1 MFLVS
6 CILGMDTM
14 NSNNIWT
21 DDGLSDDQY
30 NILQDDIEKAR
41 AEGNSKYGYGSDNGN
56 GRGKSNNQKKNKDY
70 PKDADSNRTSIA
82 FKFSNRSKAPLH
94 EAVILGGQPVFLT
107 YDRKND
113 NIKTVDSIRES
124 NRTIKPPQPEE
135 YPYEAYEFA
144 NTDQVLSCTK
154 VAREESFDSLY
165 DRAKYFVQ
173 EYNDQDPHKQILL
186 ACDIVWSY
194 FQDKFSTTHYLAIIG
209 DNGSGKS
216 TVGDTFEAIGYRPVS
231 MTDPT
236 AANLFRV
243 LGTIEPGQCTIIAD
257 EAEKIDQ
264 SADIMSILKTGYHIK
279 KKVAKTNSNTW
290 KQEFFWTYCFKMI
303 ISERAPHQS
312 NAKGVLDRTFLLD
325 TYKGNPQHDIKEV
338 LNPAGDKA
346 RQKLLDE
353 LISFRKLMLIY
364 RLIHFGDPIVDIE
377 IGLDGR
383 DKELCKPVIQLF
395 YNTKAQKEIETSLQ
409 NFVEAKKQR
418 KDSTMEAALYPI
430 IANLVSK
437 HGNEISNGLIWES
450 LKENLE
456 GAADQRKPSEYHTS
470 DFGTIYRNTITNILC
485 DKFGAKRK
493 HKEAGNILIFNPE
506 KLARAGKVYG
516 TKTSIQTRLM
526 QDIPEGSEGSEG
538 SMEAFQAFN
547 ENDYREN
554 EKTKRKSD
562 EIIQNIM
569 VSNENIIQD
578 MTSKGYSI
586 SPKPSE
592 PSEPSANIGYT
603 HDLDGSRSLPFQCY
617 HCENFQ
623 TRNESEYLTHGGSKH
638 TFKPLFPSKADLAKH
653 GLKAQGKIWES

>member
-1 MFLVS
+1 M
-6 CILGMDTM
+6 
-14 NSNNIWT
+14 
-21 DDGLSDDQY
+21 Q
-30 NILQDDIEKAR
+30 
-41 AEGNSKYGYGSDNGN
+41 
-56 GRGKSNNQKKNKDY
+56 
-70 PKDADSNRTSIA
+70 
-82 FKFSNRSKAPLH
+82 
-94 EAVILGGQPVFLT
+94 
-107 YDRKND
+107 
-113 NIKTVDSIRES
+113 
-124 NRTIKPPQPEE
+124 
-135 YPYEAYEFA
+135 
-144 NTDQVLSCTK
+144 K
-154 VAREESFDSLY
+154 VAKQESFDSLY
-165 DRAKYFVQ
+165 NRAKYFVQ

-338 LNPAGDKA
+338 LNPAGDKV

-364 RLIHFGDPIVDIE
+364 RLIHFADPIVDIE

-418 KDSTMEAALYPI
+418 KESTMEAALYPI

-450 LKENLE
+450 LKENVE
-456 GAADQRKPSEYHTS
+456 GAPDQRKPSEYHTS
-470 DFGTIYRNTITNILC
+470 DFGTIYRNTITNIIC

-493 HKEAGNILIFNPE
+493 HKETGNILIFNPE
-506 KLARAGKVYG
+506 KLSRAGKVYG

-526 QDIPEGSEGSEG
+526 QDTPEDPEGSEG
-538 SMEAFQAFN
+538 SMEAFRAFN
-547 ENDYREN
+547 ENDYRKN
-554 EKTKRKSD
+554 EQTNRKSD
-562 EIIQNIM
+562 ENIQTIA
-569 VSNENIIQD
+569 VEYENIIQD
-578 MTSKGYSI
+578 ETCKGVSVGQ
-586 SPKPSE
+586 KPSE
-592 PSEPSANIGYT
+592 PSEPSVNIAFT
-603 HDLDGSRSLPFQCY
+603 HDLFQCY
-617 HCENFQ
+617 HCDNFQ
-623 TRNESEYLTHGGSKH
+623 TRDEFEYLNHGGSKH

>member
-1 MFLVS
+1 MS
-6 CILGMDTM
+6 
-14 NSNNIWT
+14 SNNIRT

-30 NILQDDIEKAR
+30 NILQDDIEKAV
-41 AEGNSKYGYGSDNGN
+41 AEGNSKYGYGSINVNSN
-56 GRGKSNNQKKNKDY
+56 GRGKNNSQKKNKDY
-70 PKDADSNRTSIA
+70 PKSDSNNHTIA
-82 FKFSNRSKAPLH
+82 FKYSNRSKSSLH

-107 YDRKND
+107 YDRMND
-113 NIKTVDSIRES
+113 KIKTVDNIQES
-124 NRTIKPPQPEE
+124 DRVVYPPKPEE
-135 YPYEAYEFA
+135 YPYEAYEFTSIDEVMCYA
-144 NTDQVLSCTK
+144 KL
-154 VAREESFDSLY
+154 ARKESFNSLY
-165 DRAKYFVQ
+165 DKAKYLVQ

-338 LNPAGDKA
+338 LNPAGDKV

-353 LISFRKLMLIY
+353 LNSFRKLMLIY
-364 RLIHFGDPIVDIE
+364 RLIHFADPILDIE

-383 DKELCKPVIQLF
+383 DKKLCKPVIQLF

-409 NFVEAKKQR
+409 SFVEAKKQR
-418 KDSTMEAALYPI
+418 KESTMEAVLYPI

-450 LKENLE
+450 LKENID
-456 GAADQRKPSEYHTS
+456 GTPDQRKPSEYHTS
-470 DFGTIYRNTITNILC
+470 DFGTIYRNTITNIIC

-493 HKEAGNILIFNPE
+493 HKETGNILIFNPE

-526 QDIPEGSEGSEG
+526 QDTSEDPEGSEGSPEMLQG
-538 SMEAFQAFN
+538 FS

-554 EKTKRKSD
+554 EQTNHKSH
-562 EIIQNIM
+562 ENIQTVT

-578 MTSKGYSI
+578 KTSKGYSN

-592 PSEPSANIGYT
+592 PSEPSANIGYS
-603 HDLDGSRSLPFQCY
+603 HSLAWSKSLLFECY
-617 HCENFQ
+617 HCDDFQ
-623 TRNESEYLTHGGSKH
+623 TRNESEYLTHGSSKH

>member
-1 MFLVS
+1 MS
-6 CILGMDTM
+6 
-14 NSNNIWT
+14 SNNIWT

-30 NILQDDIEKAR
+30 ELLQDDIEKAI
-41 AEGNSKYGYGSDNGN
+41 AEGNSKYGYGSINGD
-56 GRGKSNNQKKNKDY
+56 GREKNKENQNKNKYY
-70 PKDADSNRTSIA
+70 PKSDSNSSTIA
-82 FKFSNRSKAPLH
+82 FKYSNRSKSPLH
-94 EAVILGGQPVFLT
+94 EAVILDGRPVFLT

-113 NIKTVDSIRES
+113 NIKTVDNIQES
-124 NRTIKPPQPEE
+124 NRVIHPPKPEE

-144 NTDQVLSCTK
+144 SIDEVLSYAK
-154 VAREESFDSLY
+154 VAKQESFDSLY
-165 DRAKYFVQ
+165 DRAKYLVQ

-194 FQDKFSTTHYLAIIG
+194 FQDKFSTTHYLAVIG

-338 LNPAGDKA
+338 LNPAGNKV

-353 LISFRKLMLIY
+353 LNSFRKLMLIY
-364 RLIHFGDPIVDIE
+364 RLIHFADPIVDIE
-377 IGLDGR
+377 IGLEGR

-418 KDSTMEAALYPI
+418 KESTMEAALYPI

-437 HGNEISNGLIWES
+437 LGNEIPNATIWES
-450 LKENLE
+450 LKENVE

-470 DFGTIYRNTITNILC
+470 DFGTIYRNTITNVIC

-493 HKEAGNILIFNPE
+493 HKENGNILIFNPE

-516 TKTSIQTRLM
+516 TKTCIQTRLM
-526 QDIPEGSEGSEG
+526 QDTPEDPERSEG
-538 SMEAFQAFN
+538 SMVAVRAFN
-547 ENDYREN
+547 ENDYKEN
-554 EKTKRKSD
+554 EQTYLKFDKN
-562 EIIQNIM
+562 IQTITVN
-569 VSNENIIQD
+569 NENIIQD
-578 MTSKGYSI
+578 KISKGYII
-586 SPKPSE
+586 SPKLSE
-592 PSEPSANIGYT
+592 PLEPSANIGNT
-603 HDLDGSRSLPFQCY
+603 HSLAGSKSLLFECY
-617 HCENFQ
+617 HCDDFQ
-623 TRNESEYLTHGGSKH
+623 TSEESEYLTHGGSKH
-638 TFKPLFPSKADLAKH
+638 TFKPLFPSRADLMKH
-653 GLKAQGKIWES
+653 GLKAQGKIWEI